1 MADLGSN
8 TFHLLIGRLTNGR
21 PEPVFERK
29 AAVGIGRDGM
39 GKRLILPEALDRSI
53 TVLKE
58 FTAVL
63 EMHGIPVTEALVLA
77 TSAFRNAANSEQALQ
92 RIREETGLRPEIIS
106 GEREAGYIFDG
117 VQASGALQHGVP
129 SLVMDIGGG
138 SVEFILWDGIKA
150 IWKQS
155 FETGG
160 LRLMEMFHQKD
171 PLSSEAKFCMED
183 YLEKNLQPLW
193 ELVSEMKPLSL
204 AGSSGAFDTL
214 ADIRNAS
221 ESGSPGGTQD
231 VTFQCITPAEFRH
244 VFESVWHLP
253 LQERLQIPGM
263 TAFRAAMM
271 PAALILIRLVLKKI
285 GADTIR
291 VSHYAMKEGAFLSL
305 FSNA

>member
-1 MADLGSN
+1 VADLGSN
-8 TFHLLIGRLTNGR
+8 TFHLLIGRLSNGK
-21 PEPVFERK
+21 PEPVFQRK

-39 GKRLILPEALDRSI
+39 GKRLILPEALDRSL

-58 FTAVL
+58 FSAVL
-63 EMHGIPVTEALVLA
+63 ATHGIPASEALVLA
-77 TSAFRNAANSEQALQ
+77 TSAFRNAANSEQVLQ
-92 RIREETGLRPEIIS
+92 RIREETGLMPEIIS
-106 GEREAGYIFDG
+106 GEREAEYIFDG

-138 SVEFILWDGIKA
+138 SVEFILWDGMKA
-150 IWKQS
+150 IWKKS

-171 PLSSEAKFCMED
+171 PLSFEAKSCMED

-214 ADIRNAS
+214 ADIRNGS
-221 ESGSPGGTQD
+221 ESGSNGGIQN
-231 VTFQCITPAEFRH
+231 VTFQCITSSEFMP
-244 VFESVWHLP
+244 VFENVWHLP
-253 LQERLQIPGM
+253 LQERLQVPGM

-271 PAALILIRLVLKKI
+271 PAALILMRLVLKKT
-285 GADTIR
+285 GSNTIR
-291 VSHYAMKEGAFLSL
+291 VSHFAMKEGAFLSL

>member
-8 TFHLLIGRLTNGR
+8 TFHLLIGRLTNGK

-29 AAVGIGRDGM
+29 VAVGIGREGM
-39 GKRLILPEALDRSI
+39 GKRLILPEALDRSL

-58 FTAVL
+58 FSAVL
-63 EMHGIPVTEALVLA
+63 ATHGIPVSEALVLA

-92 RIREETGLRPEIIS
+92 RIREETGLMPVIIS

-117 VQASGALQHGVP
+117 VQASGALQFGSP

-138 SVEFILWDGIKA
+138 SVEFILWDGMGA

-160 LRLMEMFHQKD
+160 LRLMEMFHQED
-171 PLSSEAKFCMED
+171 PLSSEAKSCMED

-193 ELVSEMKPLSL
+193 ELVSGMKPLSL

-221 ESGSPGGTQD
+221 ESGSPGSIQD
-231 VTFQCITPAEFRH
+231 VTFQCITFSEFKL

-263 TAFRAAMM
+263 TEFRAAMM
-271 PAALILIRLVLKKI
+271 PAALILIQMVLKKT
-285 GADTIR
+285 GSDTIMI
-291 VSHYAMKEGAFLSL
+291 SHYAMKEGAFLSL